1 MAKTFSRQTL
11 AAVAAVGLVVAGAP
25 LAASA
30 QQRPQQQQH
39 QQQRPQQPQSGSQQH
54 GNSQHG
60 DQPSGAQQHRPQQGP
75 QQQAHRAGRYRVTAT
90 VNVRNGPGANHRRV
104 GQVRAGRVIEVD
116 QVRNGWLHIRGQGWI
131 SAQYARRV

>member
-25 LAASA
+25 LAANA
-30 QQRPQQQQH
+30 QQRPQQQHQQ
-39 QQQRPQQPQSGSQQH
+39 QQQRPQQSQQGSQQH
-54 GNSQHG
+54 GNQQHG
-60 DQPSGAQQHRPQQGP
+60 NQSSDAQQHRPQQG
-75 QQQAHRAGRYRVTAT
+75 QQQAHHAGRYRVTTT
-90 VNVRNGPGANHRRV
+90 VNVRNGPGTNHRRV